1 MADITWE
8 YRIQQQYCEERSK
21 IIAENALVK
30 KISEPNFHMNFLHY
44 QADLLGIKSSR
55 EDFNKRASELQKE
68 SPLDEPEVRKI
79 YEDIYRE
86 IKEIAEYLNI
96 NLGSY
101 KISSLPSGSVSA
113 FITGNTWEEKK
124 YIFIDSDLSVFVLS
138 ISKILALCYSD
149 EIKKNSGTFSSLSAM
164 RKVIEDK
171 EIIRQIKSLFFSCV
185 IIGHARA
192 SRPWHIPEK
201 LLPYAGKFAI
211 IMDRFV
217 LSHEIAH
224 GWCGHLTGENASE
237 LKITEEDD
245 KFYTMSHEQ
254 EYEADV
260 SALYC
265 VQSIGKLKGDPYI
278 ISSILSYALLLSLA
292 SLEAAHGV
300 YSDVVSD
307 LMSTHPPA
315 KCRAEHL
322 LKNAI
327 DNSPN
332 ENVTKEL
339 KRSAFRMKKIFYW
352 IELYAI
358 ECLRDAQS
366 KGFKKIEKVNMSK
379 KSLDRP
385 EILGINNTFSVKL

>member
-1 MADITWE
+1 MSDITWE

-21 IIAENALVK
+21 IIAETELTK
-30 KISEPNFHMNFLHY
+30 KSCEPSFHMNFLHY
-44 QADLLGIKSSR
+44 QAELLGITSSR
-55 EDFNKRASELQKE
+55 EDLDKRLSELQKE
-68 SPLDEPEVRKI
+68 NPLDEPNVRKI
-79 YEDIYRE
+79 YEDIHLE
-86 IKEIAEYLNI
+86 IKETATYLGI
-96 NLGSY
+96 SLGDY

-124 YIFIDSDLSVFVLS
+124 YIFIDSDLMVFVLS

-149 EIKKNSGTFSSLSAM
+149 EIGKTSGTFSSLSAM
-164 RKVIEDK
+164 KKVIEDRQ
-171 EIIRQIKSLFFSCV
+171 IIDQIKSLFFSCV

-201 LLPYAGKFAI
+201 LLPYAGKFQI
-211 IMDRFV
+211 IMDRFI

-224 GWCGHLTGENASE
+224 GWCGHLTARNASE
-237 LKITEEDD
+237 LKIVEENDR
-245 KFYTMSHEQ
+245 FYTMSQEQ

-265 VQSIGKLKGDPYI
+265 VQAIGKLKGDSYL
-278 ISSILSYALLLSLA
+278 ISSVFCYALLLSLA

-300 YSDVVSD
+300 YDDVVSD

-315 KCRAEHL
+315 KYRAEHL
-322 LKNAI
+322 LKKAI

-332 ENVTKEL
+332 EHIAKEL

-358 ECLRDAQS
+358 DCLRDAQS
-366 KGFKKIEKVNMSK
+366 RGVKKIEKVSMTK

-385 EILGINNTFSVKL
+385 EILGINKILL

>member
-1 MADITWE
+1 MPDITWE
-8 YRIQQQYCEERSK
+8 YRIQQQFCEERSK
-21 IIAENALVK
+21 IIAETAAITKNAQ
-30 KISEPNFHMNFLHY
+30 PNFHMDFLHY
-44 QADLLGIKSSR
+44 QAELLGIKSSQ

-68 SPLDEPEVRKI
+68 NPLDEPDVRDI
-79 YEDIYRE
+79 YENIYLE
-86 IKEIAEYLNI
+86 VKEMSEYLKI
-96 NLGSY
+96 NLGDY

-113 FITGNTWEEKK
+113 FITGNTWEDKK
-124 YIFIDSDLSVFVLS
+124 YIFIDSDLLVFVLS

-149 EIKKNSGTFSSLSAM
+149 EIKRNSGTFSSLSAM
-164 RKVIEDK
+164 RKVVEDK

-192 SRPWHIPEK
+192 SRPWHIPKE
-201 LLPYAGKFAI
+201 LLPYAGKFAT

-237 LKITEEDD
+237 LKITEKNDE
-245 KFYTMSHEQ
+245 FYTISHEQ
-254 EYEADV
+254 EYEADI

-265 VQSIGKLKGDPYI
+265 VQSIGKLKGDSY
-278 ISSILSYALLLSLA
+278 ISSSIFSYALLLSLA

-315 KCRAEHL
+315 KCRAELL

-332 ENVTKEL
+332 ENVTRNL
-339 KRSAFRMKKIFYW
+339 KRSAFRMKKIFHW
-352 IELYAI
+352 IELYAV

-366 KGFKKIEKVNMSK
+366 KGIKKIEKVSISK

-385 EILGINNTFSVKL
+385 EILGISNTFSIKI